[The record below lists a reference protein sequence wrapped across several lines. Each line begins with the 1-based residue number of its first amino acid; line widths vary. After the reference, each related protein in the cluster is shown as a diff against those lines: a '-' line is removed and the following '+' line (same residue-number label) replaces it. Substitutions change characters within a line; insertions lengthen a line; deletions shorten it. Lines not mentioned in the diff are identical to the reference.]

1 MFGRWK
7 ARRQEVLR
15 QQLATELRSPEGTVR
30 EEAAGRIAR
39 LPDTAW
45 ALRELMWSLDNEPS
59 VDVFESVAGSFTVA
73 LREDPAL
80 YTEAER
86 IFAEY
91 LSDPAGLVRSWAS
104 FIERLGAVS
113 AYTVD
118 DELCWDIRARQGTM
132 RELGWTEEGAP
143 GSAPTYAHYLKLQR
157 AIMDV
162 HAALRRSAPL
172 SPGTAE
178 RVRAEARVVLDQAL
192 AHPPGSGERAELLII
207 DLAGSPDSRAW
218 RDRACAGAR
227 LDEILALC
235 GSGDLTRV
243 SVGVEALDYL
253 MMSQIYGRTGP
264 ILAAL
269 GSLAVPG
276 QEVFVLAKVLDCY
289 RTLAIDH
296 QLDEMPVALFLSCAR
311 HAHPDVR
318 SSAAAG
324 LCTIPRNSLEEAVA
338 VDVLVELLDH
348 DPDHDVRSRAGISL
362 AIFTCGD
369 EANTRRASA
378 ALARYADSP
387 DAALRSSSVS
397 GALQRNEPQAVRRLL
412 DELQSPDPDWHFVLL
427 AESCATDLALEDDTP
442 SALLSEFEQVI
453 VRLQQSGWAERGDP
467 DGYPDP
473 EDRAGM
479 LALVLENLR
488 EFAS

>member
-1 MFGRWK
+1 M
-7 ARRQEVLR
+7 
-15 QQLATELRSPEGTVR
+15 
-30 EEAAGRIAR
+30 
-39 LPDTAW
+39 
-45 ALRELMWSLDNEPS
+45 
-59 VDVFESVAGSFTVA
+59 DVFEPLAWSFTVA

-86 IFAEY
+86 IFAEH
-91 LSDPAGLVRSWAS
+91 LSDPAGLVRSWAA
-104 FIERLGAVS
+104 FTERLGAVS
-113 AYTVD
+113 AYTFD
-118 DELCWDIRARQGTM
+118 DELCWDIRAQQGTM

-143 GSAPTYAHYLKLQR
+143 GSAPTFAHHLKLQR
-157 AIMDV
+157 AVMDV

-172 SPGTAE
+172 PPGTAE
-178 RVRAEARVVLDQAL
+178 RVREEVRLVLDQAL
-192 AHPPGSGERAELLII
+192 AHPPGSEERAELLII
-207 DLAGSPDSRAW
+207 ELPGSPDSRAW

-253 MMSQIYGRTGP
+253 TTFQIHGRTGP

-276 QEVFVLAKVLDCY
+276 QDVFVLAKVLGCY
-289 RTLAIDH
+289 GSLAIDH

-311 HAHPDVR
+311 HTHPDVR

-324 LCTIPRNSLEEAVA
+324 LPIIARNSLEEASAVA
-338 VDVLVELLDH
+338 VLVELLDH
-348 DPDHDVRSRAGISL
+348 DPDHDVRSSAGMSL
-362 AIFTCGD
+362 ARFTCGD

-378 ALARYADSP
+378 ALARYGDSP

-397 GALQRNEPQAVRRLL
+397 RALERKEPQAVRRLL
-412 DELQSPDPDWHFVLL
+412 DELESPDPAWQFVLL

-442 SALLSEFEQVI
+442 SALLIEFEKAI
-453 VRLQQSGWAERGDP
+453 MRLQQSGWAERGDP

-473 EDRAGM
+473 EERAGM
-479 LALVLENLR
+479 LARARENLR